1 MILKMDNL
9 EKKLE
14 EKQNNQQESYSDF
27 ETLEKRLEKIDK
39 LIEEKNRRI
48 EVFEEKI
55 RFVEVKQVE
64 KSKINHDKS
73 SIVCKFCSFEAK
85 SVAGLKVHMKRKHTF
100 KDIET
105 YPTNCEICK
114 EMIENGLKM
123 KRHMKTHSYIC
134 ATYKCLD
141 CNLICDNLILKSP
154 SVCLSVIPLKFSST
168 VLYNSVSARA
178 SVPKR

>member
-1 MILKMDNL
+1 MENTISYLIVKRDNL

-14 EKQNNQQESYSDF
+14 EKQNNQQENYSDF
-27 ETLEKRLEKIDK
+27 ETLEKKMEIIEK
-39 LIEEKNRRI
+39 LIKEKNRRI
-48 EVFEEKI
+48 EVLEEKI

-64 KSKINHDKS
+64 KSKINPDKS

-114 EMIENGLKM
+114 EMIENSLKM
-123 KRHMKTHSYIC
+123 KRHIKNHSYIC
-134 ATYKCLD
+134 ATYTCLD
-141 CNLICDNLILKSP
+141 CNFICDN
-154 SVCLSVIPLKFSST
+154 
-168 VLYNSVSARA
+168 NSEMEVHIGKVHVDGFATC
-178 SVPKR
+178 VV